1 MLKHYLK
8 ITWRNIRKSK
18 IFSALTIGGLSLSM
32 AACLLFIMLI
42 KGAHEFDNFHPE
54 GERVYRILTDA
65 QRKGGGSERYATSP
79 YVVARRLV
87 DGYALVGQWVPFCSA
102 LRGEVR
108 QGDNQ
113 LGLDGLFTTP
123 SFFDAFGFR
132 LERGDPSTALAEP
145 YSMVLTPATAERL
158 FGKEDPLGKTLEM
171 PGLEATF
178 TVTGVLAEFPGKTHL
193 EFEALGS
200 YATVASLEAAGQ
212 FRNITD
218 NWNNYY
224 SNYNFIRLKEGV
236 APEEVEQAL
245 AQVAEAGYAGLELET
260 RDAGYRFELQPL
272 GGITPG
278 PFLSNSMG
286 RGLPEFLLWFLAGLG
301 LIVILSA
308 AFNYTNLT
316 IARAVGRMKEVGV
329 RKTFG
334 ANRRQVFWQFMAE
347 AVAMALIAL
356 LLAYPLLKLA
366 IQGFNQLQFTQFTD
380 MNLREDVA
388 LYGWFVLFA
397 VLVGLLAGVLPAVVL
412 SKTKP
417 LAILQKLS
425 NLKIMQGVGLRKALL
440 GIQLSVSLIFLI
452 LVTIAWKQ
460 INVAMTMN
468 FGFGQAQMVNVQ
480 MQGQEAEK
488 LRSAFAAVSGVER
501 ISAISHSMG
510 TWADSKVDLRVRE
523 EDEPAEVR
531 DYAVDHEYIGN
542 FGLKLVAGQNFPEAP
557 EQQQERFAIVNETF
571 LKQFQLGSPAEAVG
585 KTIWV
590 ADSTRLAIQGV
601 LEDFY
606 YKPAVYNLE
615 PLLLRYAPG
624 ELAVMNIRAGGQDPT
639 AAIAAL
645 ERAWEQI
652 DPVHPFAYQFFDDA
666 VRENYANFTD
676 LAWIV
681 GAFALLGIVIALM
694 GLLGIAIYTVETRRK
709 EVGIRKVL
717 GAGVQDVL
725 WLLSKNYFLL
735 LAIAALVAIPLS
747 FLLGKQFVQQFV
759 FQPEMTVWLFLPGI
773 LLLALL
779 VALTVLS
786 QAWRAA
792 AGNPAEA
799 LRRE

>member
-18 IFSALTIGGLSLSM
+18 IFSALTVGGLSLSM

-42 KGAHEFDNFHPE
+42 KGAYEFDNFHPE

-79 YVVARRLV
+79 YVVAKSLA
-87 DGYALVGQWVPFCSA
+87 DGYALAEQWVPFCSA

-108 QGDNQ
+108 QGDN
-113 LGLDGLFTTP
+113 LLSLEGLFTTP

-132 LERGDPSTALAEP
+132 LEQGDPATALAEP

-158 FGKEDPLGKTLEM
+158 FGKEGPLGKTLEM
-171 PGLEATF
+171 PGLESTF

-212 FRNITD
+212 FRNITN

-236 APEEVEQAL
+236 APEEAEQAL

-380 MNLREDVA
+380 MNLREDLA

-397 VLVGLLAGVLPAVVL
+397 VLVGLLAGVLPAIVL
-412 SKTKP
+412 SKTRP

-460 INVAMTMN
+460 INLAMTMN

-480 MQGQEAEK
+480 MQGHEAEK

-510 TWADSKVDLRVRE
+510 TWADSKTDLRVRE

-542 FGLKLVAGQNFPEAP
+542 FGLKLVAGENFPEAP

-590 ADSTRLAIQGV
+590 GDSTRLAIQGV

-639 AAIAAL
+639 ATIAAL

-694 GLLGIAIYTVETRRK
+694 GLLGIAIYTVETRRR

-735 LAIAALVAIPLS
+735 LAIAALAAIPLS
-747 FLLGKQFVQQFV
+747 FLLGRQFVQQFV

-792 AGNPAEA
+792 VGNPAEA

>member
-158 FGKEDPLGKTLEM
+158 FGKEGPLGRTLEM

-590 ADSTRLAIQGV
+590 GDSTRLAIQGV

-681 GAFALLGIVIALM
+681 GAFALLGIVIALL

>member
-1 MLKHYLK
+1 MLKNYLK
-8 ITWRNIRKSK
+8 ITWRNIWKSRS
-18 IFSALTIGGLSLSM
+18 FSALTIGGLSLSM
-32 AACLLFIMLI
+32 AACMLFIMLI

-54 GERVYRILTDA
+54 GDRVYRILTDA

-79 YVVARRLV
+79 YVVAEKLS
-87 DGYALVGQWVPFCSA
+87 DGYAFVEQWAPFCTA
-102 LRGEVR
+102 LRGEMR
-108 QGDNQ
+108 QGENM
-113 LGLDGLFTTP
+113 LALNGLFTTP
-123 SFFDAFGFR
+123 AFFETFGFQ
-132 LERGDPSTALAEP
+132 LQQGSPETALAEP
-145 YSMVLTPATAERL
+145 FSLVLTPATAGRL
-158 FGKEDPLGKTLEM
+158 FGKTDPMGKTVEM
-171 PGLEATF
+171 PGTESTF
-178 TVTGVLAEFPGKTHL
+178 TVTGVLAELPGKTHL
-193 EFEALGS
+193 EFEALAS
-200 YATVASLEAAGQ
+200 YATVASLEASGH
-212 FRNITD
+212 FNNTTS
-218 NWNNYY
+218 NWNDYY
-224 SNYNFIRLKEGV
+224 STYNFIRLKEGV
-236 APEEVEQAL
+236 AREEAERAL
-245 AQVAEAGYAGLELET
+245 AKVAQAGYQDLQLET

-272 GGITPG
+272 GEITPG

-286 RGLPEFLLWFLAGLG
+286 RGLPEFLLWFLVALG
-301 LIVILSA
+301 VIVILSA

-347 AVAMALIAL
+347 AVAIALIAL

-366 IQGFNQLQFTQFTD
+366 IQGFNQLQFAEFTD

-397 VLVGLLAGVLPAVVL
+397 VAVGLMAGVLPAVVL

-425 NLKIMQGVGLRKALL
+425 HLKIMKGVGLRKALL

-460 INVAMTMN
+460 INVALAMN

-480 MQGQEAEK
+480 MQGHEPEK
-488 LRSAFAAVSGVER
+488 LRSSFAGVNGVER

-510 TWADSKVDLRVRE
+510 TWADGKVDLRVRE
-523 EDEPAEVR
+523 EDEPVEVR
-531 DYAVDHEYIGN
+531 DYVVDHEYLDN
-542 FGLKLVAGQNFPEAP
+542 FGLTLIAGQNFPEAP
-557 EQQQERFAIVNETF
+557 EQQQERFALVNEDF
-571 LKQFQLGSPAEAVG
+571 LKRFQLGTPAEAVG

-590 ADSTRLAIQGV
+590 GDSTRLAIHGV

-606 YKPAVYNLE
+606 FKPAVYNME

-624 ELAVMNIRAGGQDPT
+624 ELNVMNLRITGQDPT
-639 AAIAAL
+639 ATIAAL
-645 ERAWEQI
+645 ERAWEKI
-652 DPVHPFAYQFFDDA
+652 DPAHPFAYQFFDDV
-666 VRENYANFTD
+666 VRENYANFVD

-681 GAFALLGIVIALM
+681 GAFALLGIAIALM

-709 EVGIRKVL
+709 EVSIRKVL
-717 GAGVQDVL
+717 GANVKDVL

-735 LAIAALVAIPLS
+735 LAIAALVAVPLS
-747 FLLGKQFVQQFV
+747 FLLGKQFLQQFV

-773 LLLALL
+773 LLLGLL
-779 VALTVLS
+779 VGLTVLS

-792 AGNPAEA
+792 VGNPADA
-799 LRRE
+799 LRSE